1 MTDNINGSV
10 AYAWITRFHNQ
21 FASTQDYLTNL
32 DRLAGDGDFGGNIA
46 SALDRT
52 RRALPASDEATY
64 ATVFAAASTGFMAT
78 GGTSGPL
85 FGMWFREIS
94 KAGDTDAVNVV
105 AIAEGVANG
114 LEVVQKLGGARVG
127 DNTMIDAL
135 EPASLALTD
144 AAGRGLSVCDAL
156 TAAANAARIGA
167 ESTSELV
174 AARGRA
180 SYVGELARGVL
191 DPGAVTIALFFEAG
205 ANAAGAS
212 REWAPVVS
220 AVN

>member
-1 MTDNINGSV
+1 MTDSIDGDG
-10 AYAWITRFHNQ
+10 AYAWITEFRTR
-21 FASTQDYLTNL
+21 FASTQDYLTDL

-52 RRALPASDEATY
+52 RQALPTSDEASY
-64 ATVFAAASTGFMAT
+64 ATVFAAASKGFMAT

-85 FGMWFREIS
+85 FGMWFRDIA
-94 KAGDTDAVNVV
+94 KAGDTDAVSVA

-114 LEVVQKLGGARVG
+114 LATVQKLGGARVG

-135 EPASLALTD
+135 EPASLALKD
-144 AAGRGLSVCDAL
+144 AASRGASVMDAL
-156 TAAANAARIGA
+156 IAAANAARAGA
-167 ESTSELV
+167 ESTSELI
-174 AARGRA
+174 AAKGRA

-191 DPGAVTIALFFEAG
+191 DPGAATIALFFEAG
-205 ANAAGAS
+205 AKATGAS
-212 REWAPVVS
+212 EEWAPIGS